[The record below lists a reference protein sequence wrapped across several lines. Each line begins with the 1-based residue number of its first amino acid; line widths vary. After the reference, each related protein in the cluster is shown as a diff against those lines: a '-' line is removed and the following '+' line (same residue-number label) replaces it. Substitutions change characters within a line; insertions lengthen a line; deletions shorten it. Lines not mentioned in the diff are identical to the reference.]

1 MSTVVQIHSAYLP
14 YTAERQ
20 AAMDAISYI
29 LDIRYTNSLRED
41 EGGTYGASTNAGYSR
56 RPEERIMLQV
66 SFACRPSLCDK
77 LRSLALDGINDL
89 AANGP
94 TDEEVN
100 SAVLNLKKNLP
111 ERRLTNSYWQ
121 SAIESY
127 ELYGH
132 DVDVENEAAI
142 NGLTKEKI
150 QAALQEVLSQGNLLE
165 VVMKPANTAEA
176 E

>member
-1 MSTVVQIHSAYLP
+1 
-14 YTAERQ
+14 
-20 AAMDAISYI
+20 MDAASYI

-41 EGGTYGASTNAGYSR
+41 EGGTYGASTNVGFSR

-66 SFACRPSLCDK
+66 AFACRPSLCDK
-77 LRSLALDGINDL
+77 LRSLAVDGINDL

-132 DVDVENEAAI
+132 DTDVENEAAI
-142 NGLTKEKI
+142 NALTKEKI
-150 QAALQEVLSQGNLLE
+150 QAVVQELLSQGNLLE